1 MKGTKK
7 ITVNIKQETYERLKE
22 MAKFKGGYT
31 ALINF
36 ALEAFLKSD
45 KARQWMMFYDDE
57 EA

>member
-1 MKGTKK
+1 VKGTKK

-36 ALEAFLKSD
+36 ALESFLKSE
-45 KARQWMMFYDDE
+45 KAKQWREFYSDE
-57 EA
+57 KA